1 MGKTTDEARI
11 GKKSG
16 LEFELSVSHSNG
28 NTGYVSGYTE
38 SGFQGTNEVQAKN
51 INFAADYYQY

>member
-1 MGKTTDEARI
+1 MGKTTDEASI

-16 LEFELSVSHSNG
+16 LEFELSISHSNR

-38 SGFQGTNEVQAKN
+38 SGFQGTRFRLK
-51 INFAADYYQY
+51 I

>member
-1 MGKTTDEARI
+1 MEKKEFPLTEMGKTTDEASI

-16 LEFELSVSHSNG
+16 LEFELSISHSNR

-38 SGFQGTNEVQAKN
+38 SGFQGTRFRLK
-51 INFAADYYQY
+51 I